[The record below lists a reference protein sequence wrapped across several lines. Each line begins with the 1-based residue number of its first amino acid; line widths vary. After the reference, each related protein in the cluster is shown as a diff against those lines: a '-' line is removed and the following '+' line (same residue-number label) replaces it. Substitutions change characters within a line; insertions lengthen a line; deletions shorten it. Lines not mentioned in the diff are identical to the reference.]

1 MASNS
6 SEKPYSVAAISQILK
21 TKFEELPEVWIEG
34 ELSQVNYRPGAGIM
48 YMRLKDSLEDM
59 SVSIHCYRNLF
70 DTFRNLEQNAKIK
83 VKVRLSYWAKNGS
96 ISFLVSEIEK
106 VGVGD
111 LLAKL
116 EALKEKLA
124 KEGLFDADR
133 KKPLPFLP
141 KLVGV
146 ICGRNSDAEKDVVQ
160 NAKRRWPAV
169 NFVIK
174 EVAVASAS
182 AVKEVSAALK
192 ELEADKDVEVIVIT
206 RGGGSFEDLLPF
218 SDESLLRLVASCKT
232 PIVSAIGHEKDA
244 PLLDLVADY
253 RASTPTDAGKRIVPD
268 MFEVL
273 SRIDALRARAIRF
286 LDNRIANEIHRVET
300 ARARSFQG
308 ISNRIAIGREQVAK
322 LLAQVSALSPQ
333 ATLNRGYS
341 VIQKSDGTV
350 VKKASQLTKG
360 EQLRLRLAEGEA
372 SATSN

>member
-1 MASNS
+1 MATNS
-6 SEKPYSVAAISQILK
+6 SENTYSVAAISQILK
-21 TKFEELPEVWIEG
+21 SKFEELPEVWIEG

-48 YMRLKDSLEDM
+48 YMRLKDSIEDM

-70 DTFRNLEQNAKIK
+70 ETFQGLAQNAKIK
-83 VKVRLSYWAKNGS
+83 VRVRLSYWSKNGS

-106 VGVGD
+106 IGVGD

-124 KEGLFDADR
+124 KEGLFAAER
-133 KKPLPFLP
+133 KRALPFLP
-141 KLVGV
+141 KKVGV

-169 NFVIK
+169 KFLVK
-174 EVAVASAS
+174 EVAVANAN
-182 AVKEVSAALK
+182 AVKEVCAALK

-218 SDESLLRLVASCKT
+218 SDEVLLRLVAACTT
-232 PIVSAIGHEKDA
+232 PIVSAIGHEKDS

-268 MFEVL
+268 MFEEL
-273 SRIDALRARAIRF
+273 NRIDAMRARAIRY
-286 LDNRIANEIHRVET
+286 LENRIANEIHRVEVT
-300 ARARSFQG
+300 RARSWQG
-308 ISNRIAIGREQVAK
+308 ISNRIAIGREQISK
-322 LLAQVSALSPQ
+322 LLAQVGALSPQ

-341 VIQKSDGTV
+341 VIQKADGSV
-350 VKKASQLTKG
+350 VKKASQLTTG
-360 EQLRLRLAEGEA
+360 DLLRLRLAQGEA
-372 SATSN
+372 KATAN

>member
-6 SEKPYSVAAISQILK
+6 AQNAYSVAAISQILK
-21 TKFEELPEVWIEG
+21 SKFEELPEVWIEG

-48 YMRLKDSLEDM
+48 YMRLKDSNEDM

-70 DTFRNLEQNAKIK
+70 DTFQNLDQNAKIK

-96 ISFLVSEIEK
+96 ISFLVSEVEQ

-124 KEGLFDADR
+124 KEGLFDLDR

-141 KLVGV
+141 KKVGV

-160 NAKRRWPAV
+160 NAKRRWPSV

-174 EVAVASAS
+174 EVAVANIN
-182 AVKEVSAALK
+182 AVKEVSAALS
-192 ELEADKDVEVIVIT
+192 ELEKDSNVEVIVIT

-218 SDESLLRLVASCKT
+218 SDEKLLRLVAACKT
-232 PIVSAIGHEKDA
+232 PVVSAIGHEKDS

-268 MFEVL
+268 MFEEL
-273 SRIDALRARAIRF
+273 NRIDALRARAIRY
-286 LDNRIANEIHRVET
+286 LDNRINNEAHRVEM
-300 ARARSFQG
+300 ARGRSFQG
-308 ISNRIAIGREQVAK
+308 ISNRIAIGGEQIAK
-322 LLAQVSALSPQ
+322 LLAQVTALSPQ

-341 VIQKSDGTV
+341 VIQKADGSV

-360 EQLRLRLAEGEA
+360 DVLLLRLAEGEA
-372 SATSN
+372 SATTN

>member
-1 MASNS
+1 MCS
-6 SEKPYSVAAISQILK
+6 S
-21 TKFEELPEVWIEG
+21 
-34 ELSQVNYRPGAGIM
+34 
-48 YMRLKDSLEDM
+48 
-59 SVSIHCYRNLF
+59 
-70 DTFRNLEQNAKIK
+70 
-83 VKVRLSYWAKNGS
+83 
-96 ISFLVSEIEK
+96 
-106 VGVGD
+106 D
-111 LLAKL
+111 L
-116 EALKEKLA
+116 
-124 KEGLFDADR
+124 
-133 KKPLPFLP
+133 
-141 KLVGV
+141 
-146 ICGRNSDAEKDVVQ
+146 
-160 NAKRRWPAV
+160 
-169 NFVIK
+169 
-174 EVAVASAS
+174 
-182 AVKEVSAALK
+182 
-192 ELEADKDVEVIVIT
+192 
-206 RGGGSFEDLLPF
+206 
-218 SDESLLRLVASCKT
+218 SLLRLVASCKT

-268 MFEVL
+268 MFEEL

>member
-124 KEGLFDADR
+124 KEGLFDIDR

-192 ELEADKDVEVIVIT
+192 ELEADRGVEVIVIT

-268 MFEVL
+268 MFEEL

-308 ISNRIAIGREQVAK
+308 ISNRIAIGREQIAK
-322 LLAQVSALSPQ
+322 LLAQVSALSPL

>member
-34 ELSQVNYRPGAGIM
+34 ELSQVNFRPGAGIM

-70 DTFRNLEQNAKIK
+70 DTFRDLEQNAKIK

-218 SDESLLRLVASCKT
+218 SDESLLRLVASCET

-268 MFEVL
+268 MFEEL

-300 ARARSFQG
+300 IRARSFQA

>member
-6 SEKPYSVAAISQILK
+6 SENAYSVAAISQILK
-21 TKFEELPEVWIEG
+21 TKFEDLPEVWIEG

-48 YMRLKDSLEDM
+48 YMRLKDSDEDM

-70 DTFRNLEQNAKIK
+70 DTFQGLEANAKIK

-96 ISFLVSEIEK
+96 ISFLVSDVEK

-124 KEGLFDADR
+124 KEGLFDPER

-141 KLVGV
+141 KKVGV

-160 NAKRRWPAV
+160 NAKRRWPSV
-169 NFVIK
+169 QFVIK

-192 ELEADKDVEVIVIT
+192 ELETAKDIDVIVIT

-232 PIVSAIGHEKDA
+232 PIVSAIGHEKDS
-244 PLLDLVADY
+244 PILDLVADY

-268 MFEVL
+268 MFEEL
-273 SRIDALRARAIRF
+273 SRIDAFRARAIRY
-286 LDNRIANEIHRVET
+286 LDNRISNEMHRVEVT
-300 ARARSFQG
+300 RTRSFQG
-308 ISNRIAIGREQVAK
+308 ISNRIAIGREQISK
-322 LLAQVSALSPQ
+322 LLAQITALSPQ

-341 VIQKSDGTV
+341 VIQKADGTV
-350 VKKASQLTKG
+350 VKKASQFTKG
-360 EQLRLRLAEGEA
+360 ETLRLRLAEGEGT
-372 SATSN
+372 ATSN

>member
-6 SEKPYSVAAISQILK
+6 AENAYSVAAISQILK
-21 TKFEELPEVWIEG
+21 TKFEDLPEVWIEG

-48 YMRLKDSLEDM
+48 YMRLKDSDEDM

-70 DTFRNLEQNAKIK
+70 DAFQGLEQNAKIK

-96 ISFLVSEIEK
+96 ISFLVSDVEK

-124 KEGLFDADR
+124 KEGLFNPDR

-141 KLVGV
+141 KKVGV

-169 NFVIK
+169 EFEIRG
-174 EVAVASAS
+174 VAVASAS

-192 ELEADKDVEVIVIT
+192 ELEAMKDVDVIVIT

-232 PIVSAIGHEKDA
+232 PIVSAIGHEKDS
-244 PLLDLVADY
+244 PILDLVADY

-268 MFEVL
+268 MFEEL
-273 SRIDALRARAIRF
+273 NRIDALRARAIRY
-286 LDNRIANEIHRVET
+286 LNNRINNDSHRIEVSRG
-300 ARARSFQG
+300 RAYQG
-308 ISNRIAIGREQVAK
+308 ITNRIAIGREQISK
-322 LLAQVSALSPQ
+322 LLAQVAALSPQ

-341 VIQKSDGTV
+341 VIQKADGTV

-360 EQLRLRLAEGEA
+360 DQIRLRLAEGEG
-372 SATSN
+372 SATTN